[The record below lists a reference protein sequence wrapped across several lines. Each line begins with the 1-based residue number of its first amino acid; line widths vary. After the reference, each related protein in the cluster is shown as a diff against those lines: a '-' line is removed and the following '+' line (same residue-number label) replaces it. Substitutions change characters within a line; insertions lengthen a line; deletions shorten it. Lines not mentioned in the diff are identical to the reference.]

1 MESPQSLGRYDLTAH
16 LARGGMADVFEAT
29 DRMLDRRVAVK
40 ILHQRFAETDT
51 FVARFRKEAL
61 AAANLSHPNIVSI
74 YDWGH
79 EDGTYFIV
87 MELVKGR
94 SLRDVLR
101 AEGRLLPRRA
111 AEIAA
116 EVASALEVAHRKR
129 VIHRDIKPGNILLA
143 EDGTVKV
150 TDFGVARAW
159 DDSQDLTKTGAV
171 IGTATYFS
179 PEQARGDPADERS
192 DIYSLGVVLYEM
204 LVGRPPFSGE
214 TPVSVAFQHVTT
226 EAPSPGRLNPDVP
239 TELEEIVM
247 RGLEKDPARRYTT
260 AADMRRDLL
269 LFLRGRTDR
278 SATAGVQSPGPAKAR
293 RPDIPPPTVPPDEVY
308 RRVQATP
315 RQPSQVPFAITSV
328 ALAALVVV
336 GVWYLLSNLRPE
348 APVEPPTTGVET
360 LQVPDVVELARDEA
374 FQVLQEA
381 GFRVR
386 ETTEASDAVAGLVI
400 RTDPP
405 AGDSYGRDRFVDV
418 VVSAGPLQ
426 VRVPTVVGSTQGR
439 AEAQLTGQGFRV
451 ETRTTRHETVGA
463 GLVVSQIPEGDAP
476 APRGSLVELV
486 ISAGPE
492 PIEMPSVTG
501 LSRDRAEGMLEGLG
515 LEVVTTTELDLD
527 LEEGIVIRQDPSA
540 GADINPGWTVQ
551 IVVSESQEEFELE
564 ELAGRPVGEAT
575 ALLQEAGME
584 VTVLQESHPQVDAGV
599 VIRTE
604 PPAGTVVRLGDPVT
618 VVESSREIELEELAG
633 RPVGEATALLQEAG
647 MEVTVLQESHPQVDA
662 GVVIRTEPPAG
673 TVVRL
678 GDPVTV
684 VESSG
689 PLFIVVPDLTGLTA
703 EEAGAELSAV
713 GLLLEVASSRA
724 PIEDPGLEGRIAR
737 QAPGPGTELLEG
749 STILAV
755 LGEHRPPVTEP
766 ADDTQQSGSDTP

>member
-129 VIHRDIKPGNILLA
+129 VVHRDIKPGNILLA

-204 LVGRPPFSGE
+204 LVGKPPFSGE

-239 TELEEIVM
+239 VELEEIVM
-247 RGLEKDPARRYTT
+247 RSLEKDPARRYVS

-278 SATAGVQSPGPAKAR
+278 SAVAGAQPTGPAKTR

-348 APVEPPTTGVET
+348 APVGLSTTEAVTIEIPNVVGLPRDQA
-360 LQVPDVVELARDEA
+360 LQI
-374 FQVLQEA
+374 LQEE

-386 ETTEASDAVAGLVI
+386 PVPEASDAEAGTVI
-400 RTDPP
+400 RTDPTP
-405 AGDSYGRDRFVDV
+405 GTSTYENEFVEM
-418 VVSAGPLQ
+418 VVSEGPLRIQ
-426 VRVPTVVGSTQGR
+426 VPTVVGSTQER
-439 AEAQLTGQGFRV
+439 ARAQLTGQGFV
-451 ETRTTRHETVGA
+451 VDVRTTRHETVGA
-463 GLVVSQIPEGDAP
+463 GLVVSQTPGGEAL
-476 APRGSLVELV
+476 APRGSTVQLLV
-486 ISAGPE
+486 SAGPE
-492 PIEMPSVTG
+492 PIEMPSVIG

-515 LEVVTTTELDLD
+515 LEVVTTTELDLVA
-527 LEEGIVIRQDPSA
+527 EEGLVIRHDPPA

-551 IVVSESQEEFELE
+551 IVVSEGPEEIEME
-564 ELAGRPVGEAT
+564 ELAGRPVGEVT
-575 ALLQEAGME
+575 ALLQESGME
-584 VTVLQESHPQVDAGV
+584 VTVVQESHQQAEAGL

-604 PPAGTVVRLGDPVT
+604 PPAGTLVGVGDPVT
-618 VVESSREIELEELAG
+618 VVESTG
-633 RPVGEATALLQEAG
+633 
-647 MEVTVLQESHPQVDA
+647 
-662 GVVIRTEPPAG
+662 PP
-673 TVVRL
+673 
-678 GDPVTV
+678 
-684 VESSG
+684 
-689 PLFIVVPDLTGLTA
+689 FIAVPDLTGLTPD
-703 EEAGAELSAV
+703 EAGATLSAA

-724 PIEDPGLEGRIAR
+724 PVEDPGLDGRIAR
-737 QAPGPGTELLEG
+737 QAPSPGTELLDGE
-749 STILAV
+749 TVLAV
-755 LGEHRPPVTEP
+755 LGEYIPPVTEP
-766 ADDTQQSGSDTP
+766 AGETEQAGSETP